1 MKRLSAIITIFM
13 LSLLCA
19 ACEKYTAAY
28 ESDGNSD
35 GDADKEIS
43 DGEQTESET
52 AENSEA
58 ADEGMDYPP
67 GPYGSEIGD
76 VMADWTLYDCDGK
89 EVSLS
94 DYYGQAAAVLINS
107 SAGWCTYCRRETPK
121 LEEWYKE
128 YADDGLVILQAL
140 FENNAA
146 KAADAAFCAS
156 WRDQYELTYP
166 VLVDPEK
173 IFSDYY
179 LVPGQTSGTPL
190 SVVLDDE
197 MKIRFKHEGDISDSI
212 LERIIDLLA
221 EDR

>member
-1 MKRLSAIITIFM
+1 LKHFSLIAVC
-13 LSLLCA
+13 LLLLLCA

-28 ESDGNSD
+28 EADASGD
-35 GDADKEIS
+35 GDEDISERDGDESEIS
-43 DGEQTESET
+43 EE
-52 AENSEA
+52 AENAEN
-58 ADEGMDYPP
+58 GYDYPP
-67 GPYGSEIGD
+67 GPYGGEIGD
-76 VMADWTLYDCDGK
+76 IMADWTLLDCDGK

-94 DYYGQAAAVLINS
+94 DYYGTAAAVLINS

-121 LEEWYKE
+121 LQEWHTE
-128 YADDGLVILQAL
+128 YAGDGLVILQAL

-146 KAADAAFCAS
+146 RPADAAFCAG

-179 LVPGQTSGTPL
+179 LIPGQTGGTPL
-190 SVVLDDE
+190 SVVLDAD

-212 LERIIDLLA
+212 LERILKLL
-221 EDR
+221 EDGR